1 MKKIV
6 SSGKRMTTVNLDG
19 TECEV
24 VFSSSYNVFSVK
36 AENTVT
42 MALESGK
49 SEGDDGVITVPA
61 GESRMYP
68 HMRGLKSVFITG
80 SGKVEVFASN
90 EAVNPFKSA
99 PVNNGGYNANL
110 LINPD
115 FKINQRGLAT
125 YSGISAY
132 SVDHWFRNSEA
143 TMNIAENG
151 ITLTYSGTSN
161 PSVFQK
167 IENTKLL
174 LGKTLTFSA
183 CIDGAVYSCTNI
195 LPDAFSGTA
204 TYFAFARL
212 DGSTSM
218 PDNSVPHIRMQIL
231 TGLNLICVLNNV
243 SGCEWAKLEIGSTAT
258 PYSPPDP
265 ATELIKCQRYYQIRS
280 TNNIAA
286 VDMRPNMREG
296 ADIKITA
303 LSDGN
308 YSYAAE
314 L

>member
-1 MKKIV
+1 MADKNIEAQISV
-6 SSGKRMTTVNLDG
+6 EFEEATSRQSLNSGETI
-19 TECEV
+19 
-24 VFSSSYNVFSVK
+24 
-36 AENTVT
+36 NT
-42 MALESGK
+42 LW
-49 SEGDDGVITVPA
+49 
-61 GESRMYP
+61 
-68 HMRGLKSVFITG
+68 
-80 SGKVEVFASN
+80 GKVKRWLSDLKAVAFSGSYSDLSDKPTISN
-90 EAVNPFKSA
+90 P
-99 PVNNGGYNANL
+99 NL

-115 FKINQRGLAT
+115 FKINQRGLTT
-125 YSGISAY
+125 YSGTAAY

-161 PSVFQK
+161 PSVFQR

-183 CIDGAVYSCTNI
+183 RINGAVYSCTNI
-195 LPDAFSGTA
+195 LPDSFSGTA

-286 VDMRPNMREG
+286 VDLRPNMREG
-296 ADIKITA
+296 VTPTVTA
-303 LSDGN
+303 LSGGN
-308 YSYAAE
+308 YSYSAE